1 MIHICFLLLLTNSL
15 DDRDFVSCN
24 AGLRI
29 IFDGLGKS
37 IVADHSSHR
46 LPRRRLGSVAVDS
59 FDGRHM
65 LNEGHESD
73 FTKSVSTRSVSQMG
87 DVEIED

>member
-1 MIHICFLLLLTNSL
+1 
-15 DDRDFVSCN
+15 
-24 AGLRI
+24 
-29 IFDGLGKS
+29 
-37 IVADHSSHR
+37 
-46 LPRRRLGSVAVDS
+46 
-59 FDGRHM
+59 M